1 MAIFHNSTK
10 KETQRNPFWTG
21 QKGRRRCNNI
31 EIVKRERSF
40 RVLGQKESKS
50 SSRTVK
56 GRRKKER
63 GDSLFGEEEI
73 FSRDYFEQAKLSG
86 SQDSCNYVLGSRAMT
101 LRQSIPLVYHFII
114 KQPRLFPFRDL
125 SCPLKRVR

>member
-10 KETQRNPFWTG
+10 KEL
-21 QKGRRRCNNI
+21 KGIRSGPVRRDAEDAITSRLSKV
-31 EIVKRERSF
+31 EPSF

-73 FSRDYFEQAKLSG
+73 FSRDYFDQAKLSG